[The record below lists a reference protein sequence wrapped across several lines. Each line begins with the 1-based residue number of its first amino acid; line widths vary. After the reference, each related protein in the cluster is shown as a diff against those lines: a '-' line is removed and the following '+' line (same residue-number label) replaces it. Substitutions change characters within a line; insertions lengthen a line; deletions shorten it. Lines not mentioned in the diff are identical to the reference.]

1 MFSLSYFENAY
12 KFIWK
17 FPLPA
22 EKICILPN
30 NPVYE
35 KFFPSNY

>member
-17 FPLPA
+17 ISSSCGKNLHA
-22 EKICILPN
+22 ASSILFIK
-30 NPVYE
+30 
-35 KFFPSNY
+35 KFSPYY